1 MKTIF
6 AARPL
11 LFFASIGI
19 ILGTLVFDVPP
30 ADAAVCYDRYGRKF
44 VVDAYALT
52 TPYNCYNSSGVVIVI
67 RPLAPA
73 FVGRPHYGAAGVR
86 GTARRTTRR
95 TSRRVHR
102 RRH

>member
-1 MKTIF
+1 MNATF
-6 AARPL
+6 RPNPRKIL
-11 LFFASIGI
+11 AGIGI
-19 ILGTLVFDVPP
+19 ALGILLVDVSD

-44 VVDAYALT
+44 IVDAYALT
-52 TPYNCYNSSGVVIVI
+52 TPYNCYNSTGVVIVV

-73 FVGRPHYGAAGVR
+73 FVGRPYYGAAGVR